1 MSRPKD
7 ETGATIAKYKRN
19 YAGVI
24 DDTENGDLLAVA
36 EIARAAVA
44 NWKPGTGTKY
54 PNNEEGL
61 QLFRAAVA
69 SYIDHVITVNSSAD
83 MPHKLQLDIEG
94 LCAYTGISRYTL
106 KQYMARG
113 GDWTEFINLVKQ
125 GILAY
130 KVQAAQSFRI
140 PPVLSI
146 FDLTN
151 NYGYVNSA
159 EFKLNNADQDE
170 SEKERQQLETELVKQ
185 LANGEGAAGDSVPL
199 PDIDF

>member
-7 ETGATIAKYKRN
+7 ETGTSITGYKRN

-44 NWKPGTGTKY
+44 NWKPGQGEKY

-61 QLFRAAVA
+61 QMFRAAVA

-83 MPHKLQLDIEG
+83 MPHKLQLDVEG
-94 LCAYTGISRYTL
+94 MCCYTGISRFTL
-106 KQYMARG
+106 KKYLARG
-113 GDWTEFINLVKQ
+113 GDWAEFINLAKQ
-125 GILAY
+125 AILSW
-130 KVQAAQSFRI
+130 KMQAGASYRV
-140 PPVLSI
+140 PPVLQI
-146 FDLTN
+146 FDLCN
-151 NYGYVNSA
+151 NYGFVNSA

-185 LANGEGAAGDSVPL
+185 LANGEGAAGNSIL